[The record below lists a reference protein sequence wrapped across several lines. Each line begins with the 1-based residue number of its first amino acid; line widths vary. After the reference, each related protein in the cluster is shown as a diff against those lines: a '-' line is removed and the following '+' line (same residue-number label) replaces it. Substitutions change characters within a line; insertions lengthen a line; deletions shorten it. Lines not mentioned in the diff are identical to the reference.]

1 MKALI
6 IDDDPDIQEVVALCL
21 EVRWP
26 DIEVE
31 TAGDGRSGLEAVRR
45 TEPDI
50 VILDLGL
57 PDIDGLTVCEELRED
72 SNVPVLILSVRD
84 REVDVVR
91 GLNAGADDYVT
102 KPFSQMQFLARVGA
116 LLRRTAADQDDE
128 HFEDNGLVVDMR
140 SHEVT
145 LNDTPVKL
153 TPTEFNMLTHLVK
166 NADRIVSHQSL
177 LEKVWGRE
185 YIDATDYLKSHIQ
198 HLRQKLGESADDA
211 TRIVNER
218 GVGYRFVTSRN

>member
-26 DIEVE
+26 EIEVE
-31 TAGDGRSGLEAVRR
+31 TASDGQSGIDAVKRI
-45 TEPDI
+45 EPDI

-57 PDIDGLTVCEELRED
+57 PDLDGLTVCEEIRES

-91 GLNAGADDYVT
+91 GLNVGADDYVT

-116 LLRRTAADQDDE
+116 LLRRTAADQE
-128 HFEDNGLVVDMR
+128 EERFEDNGLVVDMR

-145 LNDTPVKL
+145 LRDTPVKL

-198 HLRQKLGESADDA
+198 HLRQKLGENADDA

-218 GVGYRFVTSRN
+218 GVGYRFVTSRT

>member
-6 IDDDPDIQEVVALCL
+6 IDDDPDILEVVALCL

-26 DIEVE
+26 DMEIE
-31 TAGDGRSGLEAVRR
+31 AAADGQSGLDAARAS
-45 TEPDI
+45 EPDI

-57 PDIDGLTVCEELRED
+57 PDIDGLEVCERLREN
-72 SNVPVLILSVRD
+72 SSVPVLILSVRD

-116 LLRRTAADQDDE
+116 LLRRAAPDAE
-128 HFEDNGLVVDMR
+128 SELFEDDGLIVDMR

-145 LNDTPVKL
+145 LDGEPVRL
-153 TPTEFNMLTHLVK
+153 TPTEFNMLTHLVR
-166 NADRIVSHQSL
+166 NADRIVSHASL

-198 HLRQKLGESADDA
+198 HLRQKLGDSGANA
-211 TRIVNER
+211 SRILNER
-218 GVGYRFVTSRN
+218 GVGYRFVTSRS

>member
-1 MKALI
+1 M
-6 IDDDPDIQEVVALCL
+6 
-21 EVRWP
+21 
-26 DIEVE
+26 
-31 TAGDGRSGLEAVRR
+31 
-45 TEPDI
+45 
-50 VILDLGL
+50 
-57 PDIDGLTVCEELRED
+57 CEQIRKS

-84 REVDVVR
+84 REVDVVK

-116 LLRRTAADQDDE
+116 LLRRTSADVE
-128 HFEDNGLVVDMR
+128 EERFEDNGLVVDMR

-145 LNDTPVKL
+145 LGDKPVKL
-153 TPTEFNMLTHLVK
+153 TPTEFNMLSHLVK

-198 HLRQKLGESADDA
+198 HLRQKLGENADDA
-211 TRIVNER
+211 ARIINER
-218 GVGYRFVTSRN
+218 GVGYRFVTSRT

>member
-26 DIEVE
+26 EIEVE
-31 TAGDGRSGLEAVRR
+31 TAGDGQSGIDAVKSA
-45 TEPDI
+45 EPDI

-57 PDIDGLTVCEELRED
+57 PDLDGLTVCEQIREG

-116 LLRRTAADQDDE
+116 LLRRTAADQEDDR
-128 HFEDNGLVVDMR
+128 FEDNGLIVDMR

-145 LNDTPVKL
+145 LRDSPVKL

-177 LEKVWGRE
+177 LEKVWGARVHRR
-185 YIDATDYLKSHIQ
+185 D
-198 HLRQKLGESADDA
+198 
-211 TRIVNER
+211 
-218 GVGYRFVTSRN
+218 

>member
-26 DIEVE
+26 EIEVE
-31 TAGDGRSGLEAVRR
+31 TAADGRSGLEAVKRGD
-45 TEPDI
+45 PDI

-57 PDIDGLTVCEELRED
+57 PDLDGLTVCEEIRED

-116 LLRRTAADQDDE
+116 LLRRTSADQDEE

-140 SHEVT
+140 SHEVS
-145 LNDTPVKL
+145 LNGAPVKL

-198 HLRQKLGESADDA
+198 HLRQKLGESAEDA

-218 GVGYRFVTSRN
+218 GVGYRFVTSRT

>member
-1 MKALI
+1 VKALI

-26 DIEVE
+26 EIEVE
-31 TAGDGRSGLEAVRR
+31 TASDGQSGIDAVKRI
-45 TEPDI
+45 EPDI

-57 PDIDGLTVCEELRED
+57 PDLDGLTVCEEIRES

-91 GLNAGADDYVT
+91 GLNVGADDYVT

-116 LLRRTAADQDDE
+116 LLRRTAADQE
-128 HFEDNGLVVDMR
+128 EERFEDNGLVVDMR

-145 LNDTPVKL
+145 LRDTPVKL

-198 HLRQKLGESADDA
+198 HLRQKLGENADDA

-218 GVGYRFVTSRN
+218 GVGYRFVTSRT

>member
-31 TAGDGRSGLEAVRR
+31 TASDGRSGLDAVKRS
-45 TEPDI
+45 EPDI

-57 PDIDGLTVCEELRED
+57 PDLDGLTVCEEIRED

-116 LLRRTAADQDDE
+116 LLRRTAADQDEDR
-128 HFEDNGLVVDMR
+128 FEDNGLVVDMA

-145 LNDTPVKL
+145 LHDVPVKL
-153 TPTEFNMLTHLVK
+153 TPTEFNMLTHLVR

-198 HLRQKLGESADDA
+198 HLRQKLGESADEA

-218 GVGYRFVTSRN
+218 GVGYRFVTSRT